1 MPGTDRPRSARHRR
15 GRLSRRGKV
24 VAASTTVVV
33 AIGAALGYFALF
45 PKQAPAFV
53 QKTLVTV
60 GLADP
65 SEVEPQATCPLT
77 GEVEPSGRVPDRPAL
92 AVKVENAPE
101 AWPQASLND
110 ADVVVEEPVEGGYT
124 RFIAIFHCGNSDR
137 VGPIR
142 SVRMTDPDY
151 LRQLGSAVFAYSGG
165 APAVTRELAE
175 SDLVDVNYGIAAD
188 AYTRDPARSAP
199 HDLYSSTK
207 ALRKAAG
214 EKEGTPSA
222 LFTFSET
229 WEGRGRRVT
238 AAHLPYSS
246 VSDVSWEWRRAA
258 RAWFRSHGD
267 AAHMLEGDEQ
277 VSVTN
282 VVIQVVQVTD
292 SRIVDAAG
300 NPSPNVKLT
309 GTGKAYVLRDG
320 KVVVGSWERRGLDE
334 PTTFLTKDGE
344 DISLAPGRTW
354 VQLLPS
360 WVPVELTR

>member
-1 MPGTDRPRSARHRR
+1 
-15 GRLSRRGKV
+15 
-24 VAASTTVVV
+24 
-33 AIGAALGYFALF
+33 
-45 PKQAPAFV
+45 
-53 QKTLVTV
+53 
-60 GLADP
+60 
-65 SEVEPQATCPLT
+65 
-77 GEVEPSGRVPDRPAL
+77 
-92 AVKVENAPE
+92 
-101 AWPQASLND
+101 
-110 ADVVVEEPVEGGYT
+110 
-124 RFIAIFHCGNSDR
+124 
-137 VGPIR
+137 
-142 SVRMTDPDY
+142 MTDPDY

-229 WEGRGRRVT
+229 WEGRGRRDT